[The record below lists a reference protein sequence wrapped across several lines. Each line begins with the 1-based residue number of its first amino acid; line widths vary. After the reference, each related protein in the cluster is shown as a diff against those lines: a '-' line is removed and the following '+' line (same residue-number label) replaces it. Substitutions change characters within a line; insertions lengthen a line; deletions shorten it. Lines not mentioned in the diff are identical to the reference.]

1 MSRLR
6 KITERL
12 SYWFNWIAGGGLVL
26 MMLLTCADVVMR
38 SAGQPIPGTFEIV
51 GFLGVVVAAFAI
63 AYTQVLG
70 GHVAI
75 DYLVV
80 RLPRRRQGIIRCIT
94 SLAGAGLFALLAWQ
108 SYLFAGS
115 LWASGEVSPTEKI
128 PFFPFVYGLA
138 LACLPVSLLLLLD
151 FFKSLAQ
158 AVRK

>member
-6 KITERL
+6 KFAGRL

-38 SAGQPIPGTFEIV
+38 SAGRPIPGTFEIV
-51 GFLGVVVAAFAI
+51 GFLGVIIAAFAI

-70 GHVAI
+70 GHIAI

-80 RLPRRRQGIIRCIT
+80 RLSRRRQSIIRCIT
-94 SLAGAGLFALLAWQ
+94 SLAGAGLFALIAWQ
-108 SYLFAGS
+108 SYLFAGN

>member
-6 KITERL
+6 KFAGRL

-38 SAGQPIPGTFEIV
+38 SAGRPIPGTFEIV
-51 GFLGVVVAAFAI
+51 GFLGVIIAAFAI

-70 GHVAI
+70 GHIAI

-80 RLPRRRQGIIRCIT
+80 RLSRRRQSIIRCIT
-94 SLAGAGLFALLAWQ
+94 SLAGAGLFALIAWQ
-108 SYLFAGS
+108 SYLFA
-115 LWASGEVSPTEKI
+115 I